1 MNVLV
6 TGATGFVGSA
16 LLVRLA
22 DGAEL
27 QVCAHV
33 RSSGRHLSA
42 PVKSV
47 FVAELKPDADW
58 TVALKD
64 MDCVVHTAA
73 RVHVMDD
80 VSQDP
85 LAEFRKTNCAA
96 TLNLARQ
103 AAEAG
108 VKRFIFISS
117 IKVNGE
123 GTLPGKPYTE
133 NIEPAP
139 VDPYGVSK
147 REAEDGLRAL
157 ATETGLQVVII
168 RPPLIY
174 GAGVKGNLLSL
185 LRWINKGIPLP
196 LGAIHNKRS
205 FVALDNLLDLIAV
218 CLHHPQAANQ
228 TFLVADSEDMSTTVL
243 LRGIAKA
250 LDKRV
255 FLLPVPEKLLKILL
269 TLLGRGDIGQRL
281 CDSLQLDTSKAKTLL
296 GWIPPVSTDEG
307 LRRLAKGYLDEKTI

>member
-1 MNVLV
+1 LNVLV

-22 DGAEL
+22 DSAEL

-33 RSSGRHLSA
+33 RSSSRHLST

-47 FVAELKPDADW
+47 FVAELKPDTDW

-64 MDCVVHTAA
+64 MDCVIHTAA
-73 RVHVMDD
+73 RVHVMED

-123 GTLPGKPYTE
+123 GTLPGNPYTE

-185 LRWINKGIPLP
+185 LHWINKGIPLP

-205 FVALDNLLDLIAV
+205 FVALDNLLDLITV

-228 TFLVADSEDMSTTVL
+228 TFLVADSEDMSTTAL
-243 LRGIAKA
+243 LRGLAKA

-255 FLLPVPEKLLKILL
+255 FLLPVPERVLKTLL

-307 LRRLAKGYLDEKTI
+307 LRRLVKGYLDEKTI